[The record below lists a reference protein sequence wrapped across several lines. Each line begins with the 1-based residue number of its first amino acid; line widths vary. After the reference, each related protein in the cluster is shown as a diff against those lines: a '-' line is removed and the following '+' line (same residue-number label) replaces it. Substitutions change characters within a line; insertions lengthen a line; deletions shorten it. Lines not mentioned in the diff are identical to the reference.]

1 MMAAML
7 NPHEAYYG
15 QTARLEELLLL
26 LKTLLEDPGNDDGF
40 SIGIYCS
47 AFF

>member
-7 NPHEAYYG
+7 NPYEAYYG
-15 QTARLEELLLL
+15 QTARLAELLSL

-47 AFF
+47 ASL